1 VPQLRLAGQDRLLS
15 VVAGYPGPPGSHSS
29 VACEQLVPVG
39 ERRPLPS
46 LSAVVDATTALDCT
60 VGVLPIES
68 SLSGPV
74 AETHDLLFR
83 SALSIVAETVIPVEH
98 CLVARPGTVLEDVR
112 VVRSHPEALAQC
124 RRLLRELGI
133 TRRLAAATTADA
145 AREVSEREDG
155 TEAAIASR
163 QAGALYGL
171 RVLVPEAG
179 DRSDASTRFVAV
191 KPYTELVRDGRPW
204 RSALTFCTDH
214 APGALYRALGPI
226 ADLNVNLVQLVSRPL
241 PDAPWRYRFDM
252 VVDGHPLDANVAEA
266 LRQLRTLTRELRVLG
281 SYPAEHHG

>member
-1 VPQLRLAGQDRLLS
+1 M
-15 VVAGYPGPPGSHSS
+15 VAGYPGPPGSHSS

-39 ERRPLPS
+39 EHRPLPS
-46 LSAVVDATTALDCT
+46 FSAVVDATTAWDVT

-98 CLVARPGTVLEDVR
+98 CLVARPGTALEDIR

-124 RRLLRELGI
+124 RLLLRELGI
-133 TRRLAAATTADA
+133 TRRVASATTADA

-155 TEAAIASR
+155 AEAAIASR
-163 QAGALYGL
+163 YAGSLYGL

-226 ADLNVNLVQLVSRPL
+226 AELNVNLVQLVSRPL
-241 PDAPWRYRFDM
+241 PDSPWRYRFDM
-252 VVDGHPLDANVAEA
+252 VVDGHPLDAEH
-266 LRQLRTLTRELRVLG
+266 LRDAAP
-281 SYPAEHHG
+281 PARAHA